1 MHAGWWR
8 TTRPRQCCSKAGHP
22 RLAGLYLRR
31 GNECVAVFPQ
41 LRSPAVPWISCA
53 HEAGRRC
60 QGAPHPPPP
69 PLKGGDWIQPR
80 TPAPSLASCS
90 AVYPS
95 CPRLSWALWVWLSGV
110 SGPVCGQ
117 IGLGRASWRAASGA
131 AGVQGHLGGSLGCRA
146 RMPCSCVFFPMLFG
160 GPKAWEVHSCVHGAH
175 TLPTPSATQILKCL
189 CVFGSPGPVL
199 SAHVSAYVCLENTCV
214 QGACMFAAV
223 CLDVECACV
232 SVHAD
237 QHLGR
242 RCVCMWGARVSLECL
257 HGAHTCLCVRP
268 GSGGPG
274 AGADSPHQRGVVTA
288 CPPCPPDHSSTP
300 SSSPGG
306 SLLGVCVRVLWAG
319 LLAAHGA
326 EGPSIFRAGTG
337 RDPPV
342 PESSTWLEVC
352 SLGGPSGADPDW
364 GPDCPCVWAAAT
376 FPSQMTRGKIVT
388 RTTSSLWG
396 CQAPLVPASHAQAS
410 REPALKGVMPYFAA

>member
-1 MHAGWWR
+1 MGSKQGDWWRRPAEEPGNAGTGCAEREGGTHKRHRVLGRGPSQGWAASGGVLSGSRGATGMHAGWWR

-175 TLPTPSATQILKCL
+175 TLPTPSAAWPATR
-189 CVFGSPGPVL
+189 
-199 SAHVSAYVCLENTCV
+199 SAWRPWPSSVATRSCR
-214 QGACMFAAV
+214 AV
-223 CLDVECACV
+223 CSSL
-232 SVHAD
+232 
-237 QHLGR
+237 
-242 RCVCMWGARVSLECL
+242 ARTSAVLP
-257 HGAHTCLCVRP
+257 AAP
-268 GSGGPG
+268 P
-274 AGADSPHQRGVVTA
+274 TA
-288 CPPCPPDHSSTP
+288 CP
-300 SSSPGG
+300 SSSRSA
-306 SLLGVCVRVLWAG
+306 SLR
-319 LLAAHGA
+319 
-326 EGPSIFRAGTG
+326 SSSG
-337 RDPPV
+337 R
-342 PESSTWLEVC
+342 C
-352 SLGGPSGADPDW
+352 
-364 GPDCPCVWAAAT
+364 
-376 FPSQMTRGKIVT
+376 
-388 RTTSSLWG
+388 
-396 CQAPLVPASHAQAS
+396 AP
-410 REPALKGVMPYFAA
+410 R